1 MRLENYIMEQDINTA
16 SVADIFVEQAQAEMN
31 VMAAIMESYTKDI
44 IVESF
49 IQEGTISD
57 SATVAKGSK
66 NESKF
71 KRVVSFVPRFIIQF
85 FKILIGKIK
94 NIGNPIAALKSKCA
108 KISEKNNYVL
118 PVSKETIVF
127 AQKVL
132 EEVTA
137 IVGDIDKL
145 TEDMLDKAGSQSY
158 SDESTFMK
166 SLNKINTL
174 IDKLESYDV
183 AASAKKYHDDWVK
196 AVAENHAM
204 QKELAKGKMTLS
216 PGVADA
222 TIKQPEKVKMPDI
235 AELTEET
242 KAFVTVAEYE
252 KFATDYFK
260 AKDEI
265 EPAIKNVLKKIN
277 AVKDRLPKETTT
289 TEKNGV
295 STTTFGSESSNFG
308 KFITEWSKSLTKL
321 SATFSK
327 KMTDIEGVFREVLN
341 STKLYTDRKKAAED
355 AKKKEENSVKY
366 NGNDTFMAANA

>member
-1 MRLENYIMEQDINTA
+1 MRFENYIMEQDINTA

-57 SATVAKGSK
+57 SATLAKGSK
-66 NESKF
+66 YESKF
-71 KRVVSFVPRFIIQF
+71 KRVVSFIPRFIVQF

-94 NIGNPIAALKSKCA
+94 NIGNPIAALKSKFA
-108 KISEKNNYVL
+108 NVSNKNQYVL

-132 EEVTA
+132 EEVTT
-137 IVGDIDKL
+137 VVYDIDKL
-145 TEDMLDKAGSQSY
+145 ADDIIDKSASQMY

-196 AVAENHAM
+196 AVADSHAM
-204 QKELAKGKMTLS
+204 QKELAKGKITHS
-216 PGVADA
+216 PVVDA
-222 TIKQPEKVKMPDI
+222 TIKQPEKVRMPDI

-252 KFATDYFK
+252 KFATEYFI

-265 EPAIKNVLKKIN
+265 EPAIKDALKKVN
-277 AVKDRLPKETTT
+277 AIKDKLPKETTT

-295 STTTFGSESSNFG
+295 STTPFGSESSNFG
-308 KFITEWSKSLTKL
+308 KYITEWSKSLTKL

-327 KMTDIEGVFREVLN
+327 KMTDIENVFREVLN
-341 STKLYTDRKKAAED
+341 STKVYTDRKKANEE

-366 NGNDTFMAANA
+366 NGNDTFMVANA

>member
-16 SVADIFVEQAQAEMN
+16 SVADIFAEQAQAEMN
-31 VMAAIMESYTKDI
+31 VMAAIMESYTKEI

-66 NESKF
+66 YESKF
-71 KRVVSFVPRFIIQF
+71 KRVVSFVPRFIVQF

-108 KISEKNNYVL
+108 KISDKNNYVL

-137 IVGDIDKL
+137 VVDDIDKL
-145 TEDMLDKAGSQSY
+145 AEDMISKSGSQLY

-183 AASAKKYHDDWVK
+183 AASAKKYHDDWAK
-196 AVAENHAM
+196 AVADSHAM

-222 TIKQPEKVKMPDI
+222 TIKQPEKVRMPDI

-252 KFATDYFK
+252 KFAATYFE

-265 EPAIKNVLKKIN
+265 EPAIKDTLKKVN
-277 AVKDRLPKETTT
+277 AIKDNLPKETTT

-295 STTTFGSESSNFG
+295 STTTFGSESSNYG
-308 KFITEWSKSLTKL
+308 KYITEWSKSLTKL

-327 KMTDIEGVFREVLN
+327 KMSDIENVFREVLN
-341 STKLYTDRKKAAED
+341 STKLYTDRKKANEE

-366 NGNDTFMAANA
+366 NGNDTFMAAKA

>member
-49 IQEGTISD
+49 IQEGTVSD
-57 SATVAKGSK
+57 AATVAKGSK
-66 NESKF
+66 YESKF
-71 KRVVSFVPRFIIQF
+71 KRVVSFVPRFIVQF

-108 KISEKNNYVL
+108 KISDKNNYVL
-118 PVSKETIVF
+118 PVSKDTIAF

-137 IVGDIDKL
+137 VVDDIDKL
-145 TEDMLDKAGSQSY
+145 AEDMIAKAGSQSY

-196 AVAENHAM
+196 AVEENHAM
-204 QKELAKGKMTLS
+204 QKELAKGKITLS

-252 KFATDYFK
+252 KFAATYFE

-265 EPAIKNVLKKIN
+265 EPAIKDTLKKVN
-277 AVKDRLPKETTT
+277 AIKDRLPKETTT

-308 KFITEWSKSLTKL
+308 KYITEWSKSLTKL

-327 KMTDIEGVFREVLN
+327 KMTDIENVFREVLN
-341 STKLYTDRKKAAED
+341 STKLYTDRKKANEE

-366 NGNDTFMAANA
+366 NGNDTFMVANA

>member
-31 VMAAIMESYTKDI
+31 VMVAIMESYTKDI
-44 IVESF
+44 MVESF
-49 IQEGTISD
+49 IQEGTVSD
-57 SATVAKGSK
+57 AVAVAKGSK
-66 NESKF
+66 YENKF
-71 KRVVSFVPRFIIQF
+71 KRVVSFIPRLIGQF

-108 KISEKNNYVL
+108 KISEKNQYVL
-118 PVSKETIVF
+118 PVSKDTIAF

-137 IVGDIDKL
+137 VVYDIDKL
-145 TEDMLDKAGSQSY
+145 TDDMIDKSGSQLY

-166 SLNKINTL
+166 SFNKINTL

-183 AASAKKYHDDWVK
+183 AASANKYHDDWVK
-196 AVAENHAM
+196 AVEESHAM

-222 TIKQPEKVKMPDI
+222 TIKQPKKVRMPDI

-252 KFATDYFK
+252 KFAAEYFT

-265 EPAIKNVLKKIN
+265 EPAIKDILKKVN
-277 AVKDRLPKETTT
+277 AIKDKLSKETTT

-295 STTTFGSESSNFG
+295 STTIFGPESSNFG
-308 KFITEWSKSLTKL
+308 KYITEWSKSLTKL

-327 KMTDIEGVFREVLN
+327 KMTDIENVFREVLN
-341 STKLYTDRKKAAED
+341 STKVYTDRKKANEE

-366 NGNDTFMAANA
+366 NGNDTFMI

>member
-49 IQEGTISD
+49 IQEGAISD

-66 NESKF
+66 YESKF
-71 KRVVSFVPRFIIQF
+71 KRVVSFIPRFIVQF

-108 KISEKNNYVL
+108 KISDKKNYVL

-137 IVGDIDKL
+137 VVYDIDKL
-145 TEDMLDKAGSQSY
+145 ADDMIDKSGSELY
-158 SDESTFMK
+158 SNESTFMK

-196 AVAENHAM
+196 AVEESHAM
-204 QKELAKGKMTLS
+204 QKELAKGKVTLA

-222 TIKQPEKVKMPDI
+222 TIKQPEKVRMPDI

-252 KFATDYFK
+252 KFAAEYFK

-265 EPAIKNVLKKIN
+265 EPAIKDTLKKVN
-277 AVKDRLPKETTT
+277 AIKDKLPKETTT
-289 TEKNGV
+289 TEKSGV
-295 STTTFGSESSNFG
+295 SITTFGSESSNFG
-308 KFITEWSKSLTKL
+308 KYITEWSKSLTKL

-327 KMTDIEGVFREVLN
+327 KMTDIENVFREVLN
-341 STKLYTDRKKAAED
+341 STKLYTDRKKASEE

-366 NGNDTFMAANA
+366 NGNDTFMVANA

>member
-44 IVESF
+44 MVESF
-49 IQEGTISD
+49 IQEGAISD
-57 SATVAKGSK
+57 SATLAKGSK
-66 NESKF
+66 YESKF
-71 KRVVSFVPRFIIQF
+71 KRVVSFIPRFIVQF

-108 KISEKNNYVL
+108 KISEKNQYVL

-132 EEVTA
+132 EEVTT
-137 IVGDIDKL
+137 VVYDIDKL
-145 TEDMLDKAGSQSY
+145 ADDMIDKSGSQMY

-196 AVAENHAM
+196 AVADSHAT

-216 PGVADA
+216 PGAAAA
-222 TIKQPEKVKMPDI
+222 TIKQPEKVRMPDI

-252 KFATDYFK
+252 KFATEYFT

-265 EPAIKNVLKKIN
+265 EPAIKDTLKKVN
-277 AVKDRLPKETTT
+277 AIKDKLPKETIT

-308 KFITEWSKSLTKL
+308 KYITEWSKSLTKL

-327 KMTDIEGVFREVLN
+327 KMTDIENVFREVLN
-341 STKLYTDRKKAAED
+341 STKVYTDRKKANEE

-366 NGNDTFMAANA
+366 DGNDTFMVANA

>member
-1 MRLENYIMEQDINTA
+1 MEQDINTA

-49 IQEGTISD
+49 IQEGAISD

-66 NESKF
+66 YESKF
-71 KRVVSFVPRFIIQF
+71 KRIVSFIPRFIVQF

-108 KISEKNNYVL
+108 KISEKNKYVL
-118 PVSKETIVF
+118 PVSKDTIAF

-137 IVGDIDKL
+137 VVDDIDKL
-145 TEDMLDKAGSQSY
+145 AEDMIDKAGSQLY

-196 AVAENHAM
+196 ATEESHAM

-222 TIKQPEKVKMPDI
+222 TIKQPEKVRMPDI

-252 KFATDYFK
+252 KFAATYFE

-265 EPAIKNVLKKIN
+265 EPAIKDTLKKVN
-277 AVKDRLPKETTT
+277 AIKDKLPKETTT

-308 KFITEWSKSLTKL
+308 KYITEWSKSLTKL

-327 KMTDIEGVFREVLN
+327 KMTDIEEVFREVLN
-341 STKLYTDRKKAAED
+341 STKLYTDRKKANEE

-366 NGNDTFMAANA
+366 NGNDTFMI